1 MRKYSWIAALVVI
14 VDQVVK
20 WLCQNLAG
28 SVTLIPHVLALNYA
42 ENTGMAFSLFSG
54 RAWGLGVV
62 SAACILLGW
71 MILRRYT
78 LGPVS
83 RIAAMLMLGG
93 AVGNMIDRFLRGYVV
108 DMFEA
113 LFVDFAIFNVADAA
127 LTVGAV
133 LMAASL
139 LLCPREWETKKQA
152 ARVRTGKSEDE

>member
-1 MRKYSWIAALVVI
+1 MRKYTWIAAAVVVI
-14 VDQVVK
+14 DQLVK
-20 WLCQNLAG
+20 WLCLALTG
-28 SVTLIPHVLALNYA
+28 SVTLIPGVLALRYVQ
-42 ENTGMAFSLFSG
+42 NTGMAFSLFSG
-54 RAWGLGVV
+54 QAWTLGVV
-62 SAACILLGW
+62 SAGCILLGW
-71 MILRRYT
+71 LVLRRYR

-83 RIAAMLMLGG
+83 RVAAMLMLGG

-139 LLCPREWETKKQA
+139 LLCPNEWNARE
-152 ARVRTGKSEDE
+152 

>member
-1 MRKYSWIAALVVI
+1 MRRFTWIAAAVVI
-14 VDQVVK
+14 VDQAVK
-20 WLCQNLAG
+20 WACLGLER
-28 SVTLIPHVLALNYA
+28 SVTLIPKVLALRYVQ
-42 ENTGMAFSLFSG
+42 NTGMAFSLFSG
-54 RAWGLGVV
+54 QAWLLGVV

-71 MILRRYT
+71 LILRRYR
-78 LGPVS
+78 LGTVS

-133 LMAASL
+133 LMASSL
-139 LLCPREWETKKQA
+139 LLCPGEWEEK
-152 ARVRTGKSEDE
+152 R